1 MKERY
6 VVDTNVLIA
15 ASSIQ
20 NTELDVTPNDPD
32 LCKKVFDWLE
42 LFENSKSRLV
52 LDGEGK
58 IHEEYEKK
66 LGFNDYGLQ
75 VLMHKYTQSQVDMVD
90 VLYDDDGYAFLE
102 EPLASAIY
110 DRSDRKIVA
119 AALEGLKL
127 GECEIAN
134 ASDADWYDWT
144 EALEQEGL
152 VVHQI
157 IPDWSKQKWQ
167 EKKQRLLI
175 FLDSLIPPTLYG
187 WEKTRRVMTK
197 CYRQ

>member
-1 MKERY
+1 MKARY

-15 ASSIQ
+15 ASAIQ
-20 NTELDVTPNDPD
+20 NAKLDVTPDDPV
-32 LCKKVFDWLE
+32 LCQQVFEWLSQ
-42 LFENSKSRLV
+42 FEQADSYLV

-75 VLMHKYTQSQVDMVD
+75 VLMLKYSQCQVDMVD

-144 EALEQEGL
+144 EALEQQGL
-152 VVHQI
+152 LVHQI

-167 EKKQRLLI
+167 EKKQR
-175 FLDSLIPPTLYG
+175 
-187 WEKTRRVMTK
+187 
-197 CYRQ
+197 